1 MDISSS
7 EPTDLQWGNPGLP
20 GTPREGPRR
29 AATILIFSRTKI
41 NISNSIFWSKNTFSR
56 SKIQISPPPLLK
68 LWSEYIIFVNHN
80 NPWDYR
86 TLFECSKFSRKWFI
100 SNEKIDFLNQDFQF
114 LVGNDWFFGSKNDPC
129 LDNFDQNKNWK
140 NFTQIFFLV
149 IDRKINIL
157 NILIT

>member
-1 MDISSS
+1 MG
-7 EPTDLQWGNPGLP
+7 QW
-20 GTPREGPRR
+20 TYPRR
-29 AATILIFSRTKI
+29 NRPIYSGETQDYREPPGKALGEPQR
-41 NISNSIFWSKNTFSR
+41 FWSFLELKSTFPTPIFDRKTRFLEVKSR
-56 SKIQISPPPLLK
+56 FPPPLLK

-100 SNEKIDFLNQDFQF
+100 SNEKIDFSNKDFQF

-140 NFTQIFFLV
+140 NFTQIFFS
-149 IDRKINIL
+149 
-157 NILIT
+157 